1 MRDGADHLIRIPYE
15 EVSLATC
22 PIRAVEPWIAVR
34 TNAGWGMTQGYL
46 FPHITSG
53 ADRGSVRGWLFLTAP
68 LTVLLK
74 QHSVAA
80 KENQDFSM
88 HSFRSGGGGFTSEYR
103 WRCIKN
109 RAERGLEELKNGMEV
124 HEAG

>member
-46 FPHITSG
+46 FPHI
-53 ADRGSVRGWLFLTAP
+53 VRGRQRISERVVVSNSTTNDRLNQAALSSGKGEPRFLHAFVP
-68 LTVLLK
+68 I
-74 QHSVAA
+74 
-80 KENQDFSM
+80 
-88 HSFRSGGGGFTSEYR
+88 RGGGFTSVCR
-103 WRCIKN
+103 
-109 RAERGLEELKNGMEV
+109 
-124 HEAG
+124 